1 MPILRH
7 VALRRE
13 MSSGCP
19 IVVATYLTVTLS
31 AIYDRTAV
39 GSSEPVEFTKKG
51 GNSMQKILI
60 VAVFCSAVISSR
72 AMAAETLQ
80 VSLNVSGAV

>member
-1 MPILRH
+1 
-7 VALRRE
+7 
-13 MSSGCP
+13 
-19 IVVATYLTVTLS
+19 
-31 AIYDRTAV
+31 
-39 GSSEPVEFTKKG
+39 
-51 GNSMQKILI
+51 MQKILI